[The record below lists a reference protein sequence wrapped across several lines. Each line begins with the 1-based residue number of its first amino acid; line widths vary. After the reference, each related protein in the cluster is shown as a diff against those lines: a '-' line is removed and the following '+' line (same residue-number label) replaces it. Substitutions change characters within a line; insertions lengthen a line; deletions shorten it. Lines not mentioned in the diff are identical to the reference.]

1 MPNTAPEIKKV
12 YYGDSA
18 NEAVLIKDRSLTI
31 VTWADGT
38 DEELSAMLEAHY
50 AGLINIHDYW
60 AVGDERTVQLSAMNA
75 TGVGESHVAQS
86 VTMVLMNEGGKT
98 LANGKTCAFVVGQ
111 KNFLANGTS
120 REAGYMNSSNTNAG
134 GWKSSARRTWCN
146 ETYYNAIASGFKA
159 LLKQFINKS
168 GTGGGSSSGTEDTTD
183 WTALP
188 AEVEVFG
195 STTYSVSGEGSQFKY
210 YETSANRIKKAGDS
224 GSADLWWERSPY
236 SGNSGNFCRVY
247 SNGGAGSNN
256 ASRAYG
262 IAPFGVI

>member
-12 YYGDSA
+12 YYGDSN
-18 NEAVLIKDRSLTI
+18 NEAVLIEDRSLPI

-38 DEELSAMLEAHY
+38 DEEISAMLEAHY

-111 KNFLANGTS
+111 KNLLANGTT
-120 REAGYMNSSNTNAG
+120 RERGYMNSSSTNVG
-134 GWKSSARRTWCN
+134 GWKGSARRTWCN

-224 GSADLWWERSPY
+224 GSATNWWGRSP
-236 SGNSGNFCRVY
+236 NSGYSNYFCFVY
-247 SNGGAGSNN
+247 SDGTARFGS
-256 ASRAYG
+256 ASATHG
-262 IAPFGVI
+262 LAPFGVI